1 MGYNDYR
8 STIHFS
14 VSLAQPVKMYKQLL
28 LIFALAMA
36 AAYASELGYKGYN
49 KIGFKGYNDYRY
61 NSGYSNGHNLGGS
74 YGNYG
79 YNYGYQQHSLH
90 KRSPL
95 IIRKIGAVK
104 LLLGR

>member
-1 MGYNDYR
+1 MAEQLSLIYN
-8 STIHFS
+8 FS
-14 VSLAQPVKMYKQLL
+14 Q
-28 LIFALAMA
+28 IFALAMA